1 MIISFSDPATADLY
15 HSRSTNRVRR
25 FPSDVA
31 KRALLKLDILNAAH
45 RIIDLRSPPSN
56 RLEALKGDLEGFYS
70 IRVNQQWRIIFRS
83 VDNGVV
89 DVALVDYH

>member
-1 MIISFSDPATADLY
+1 MILLPPICIINALLIEYAASP
-15 HSRSTNRVRR
+15 
-25 FPSDVA
+25 PDVT

-45 RIIDLRSPPSN
+45 RLIDLRSPPSN
-56 RLEALKGDLEGFYS
+56 RLEAVKGDLAGFYS
-70 IRVNQQWRIIFRS
+70 IRVNQQWRIIFRW